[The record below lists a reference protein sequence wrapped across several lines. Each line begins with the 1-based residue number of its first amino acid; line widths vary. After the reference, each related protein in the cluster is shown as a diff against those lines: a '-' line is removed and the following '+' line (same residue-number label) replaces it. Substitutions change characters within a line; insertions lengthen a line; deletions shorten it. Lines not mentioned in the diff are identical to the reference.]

1 MSAMKRWLI
10 VLVAAAVIIGG
21 STAAVFAL
29 TGEGNPT
36 DDPQAGAG
44 EPAGDQPPVRS
55 DEGIDPDECNLVH
68 NIDACDEED
77 LARLGGGEGLY
88 RVTVSF
94 NETVTQDNID
104 AVAALL
110 R

>member
-1 MSAMKRWLI
+1 MSERVRMSAMKRWLI
-10 VLVAAAVIIGG
+10 VLAAAAVIIGG

-44 EPAGDQPPVRS
+44 EPSSGQTPIRS

-77 LARLGGGEGLY
+77 LARLRGEEPSGGQTPIRSGGG
-88 RVTVSF
+88 
-94 NETVTQDNID
+94 ID
-104 AVAALL
+104 PA
-110 R
+110 